1 MKLLTFR
8 TESGLQLGVKTE
20 RGVLDILESAGEDS
34 AVPQSVSQLL
44 KGGTLAFQALAD
56 HVQRMVETGDDQ
68 LFLDEDSLQFGPCVP
83 GTGKII
89 CIGLNYR
96 KHAAESNM
104 PVPEYPIL
112 FNKFANA
119 VAAHGEEIVLPR
131 ESQQVDYEAE
141 LAIVMGQRAKRV
153 AREEALSYVAGYCNA
168 NDLSARDLQF
178 RTHQWLLGKS
188 CDGFCPLGPYFVTAD
203 EVGNP
208 NDLTIKAYVNGEL
221 RQHSHTSDMVF
232 PCDELVSYISHHMTL
247 EPGDIILT
255 GTPAGVIMG
264 YPPDKQVWLKDGDV
278 VIVEIEKL
286 GQLRNRMKRE
296 SE

>member
-8 TESGLQLGVKTE
+8 TESGLQLGVKTD
-20 RGVLDILESAGEDS
+20 RGVLDILESAGADS

-44 KGGTLAFQALAD
+44 KGGKLAFQALAA
-56 HVQRMVETGDDQ
+56 HVQRLVETGDDQ
-68 LFLDEDSLQFGPCVP
+68 LFLDEDALQFGPCVP

-141 LAIVMGQRAKRV
+141 LAIVIGQRAKRV

-188 CDGFCPLGPYFVTAD
+188 CDGFCPLGPYLVTAD

-208 NDLTIKAYVNGEL
+208 NDLAIKAYVNGEI

-232 PCDELVSYISHHMTL
+232 PCDELISYISHHLTL

-264 YPPDKQVWLKDGDV
+264 YPKEKQVWLQDGDD

-286 GQLRNRMKRE
+286 GQLRNRMWRE
-296 SE
+296 TE